1 MFPEV
6 HFTLLDATRKKVDCV
21 REFAESLGLNNVTAQ
36 WGEGRGYALCE
47 HERREKTQQKWY
59 RIYGLNSDDE
69 YSLRSHRHTSH
80 SIYR

>member
-36 WGEGRGYALCE
+36 WGRAEE
-47 HERREKTQQKWY
+47 
-59 RIYGLNSDDE
+59 
-69 YSLRSHRHTSH
+69 LRSSMKNEK
-80 SIYR
+80 